1 MITYATVAVSELAA
15 PMSIYMCSPLL
26 APHIVGIT
34 CPVFVYKRTI
44 RNKATLNVGCVAL
57 TFQILHFKM

>member
-44 RNKATLNVGCVAL
+44 RNKATLNVGCVL
-57 TFQILHFKM
+57 L